1 MKRSL
6 LVPSMVAFLILGVSA
21 CGPKPAAQFAPTPL
35 ATKTDIAVQAGRV
48 TKPADALTTDVANA
62 AEGAVTP
69 ADALKVILLQWL
81 VAR

>member
-6 LVPSMVAFLILGVSA
+6 LSLSMIAFLILGVSA
-21 CGPKPAAQFAPTPL
+21 CAPKPAAQVAPTSG
-35 ATKTDIAVQAGRV
+35 ATKTGIAVQADWGA
-48 TKPADALTTDVANA
+48 KPADASTSNA
-62 AEGAVTP
+62 APAEGNVTS